1 MCVDMQ
7 LYFIAPAI
15 VYLIQRFK
23 AKAHIVALVSVLS
36 CIGLTLASH
45 VLFDIRNVYVHY
57 FSIEYF
63 QIFFF
68 KNFGQFF
75 FMFARFE
82 SKYMVLAYF
91 PTHIRLSAW
100 IIGFYTG
107 YILTEF
113 PNGSIRIPKVFF
125 PAMPV
130 FLHRQ

>member
-1 MCVDMQ
+1 MHSWSMCVDMQ

-23 AKAHIVALVSVLS
+23 AKAHIVALVTVLS
-36 CIGLTLASH
+36 CMGLTLASH

-75 FMFARFE
+75 F
-82 SKYMVLAYF
+82 YVC
-91 PTHIRLSAW
+91 
-100 IIGFYTG
+100 
-107 YILTEF
+107 
-113 PNGSIRIPKVFF
+113 
-125 PAMPV
+125 
-130 FLHRQ
+130 